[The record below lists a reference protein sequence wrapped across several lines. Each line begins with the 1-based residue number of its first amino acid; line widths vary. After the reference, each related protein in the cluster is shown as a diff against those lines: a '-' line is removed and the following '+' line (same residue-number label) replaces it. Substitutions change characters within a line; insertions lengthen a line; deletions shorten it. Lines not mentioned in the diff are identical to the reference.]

1 MTFTSA
7 SAAPRRGLVYPSA
20 TIILFQALALA
31 VILICLAPGV
41 YAQTS
46 MSSGAQTSV
55 SGGQFRN
62 AKLTIPLGS
71 PLPEPPGDS
80 HEQPLTVDQLVR
92 MAFEVNPEVR
102 ATREQWNAAQHQ
114 ILQNYVPADPVYT
127 FTNVESSRHFNA
139 ASRNN
144 NLTEN
149 FQFPGEA
156 FLQADQAKRTAEIA
170 RFTYEAA
177 LRDLRAGVET
187 GYYQV
192 LLDQGLIAINA
203 ENIKN
208 LKQVVHVT
216 QIQYTANLAQQS
228 DLIGAEFNLEQA
240 QLQQRQYVTNRLNDV
255 AGLNQL
261 LYRKPGSPLNL
272 ERTLELKP
280 LQIRLD
286 EAVETA
292 THARQE
298 ILEAALSEKNSN
310 TAVRLAKMEYLPNYT
325 LSGEFDHILQEGAE
339 PLPGVTEVY
348 DFGIGFNIPLFFWY
362 HQREDVTSAQHT
374 LQAARYSLNSVLSQ
388 TEASVTQLYNSA
400 QFAYESAQE
409 YNGALIPLADKQF
422 RVALIAYQTGKV
434 DFLTLSSA
442 LQNTYASRL
451 TYLQNANQYF
461 AGEVA
466 LEQAMGVW
474 LPK

>member
-1 MTFTSA
+1 
-7 SAAPRRGLVYPSA
+7 VYPRA
-20 TIILFQALALA
+20 RIILFQTLAIT
-31 VILICLAPGV
+31 VVMGCLVRSADT
-41 YAQTS
+41 QTP
-46 MSSGAQTSV
+46 MSSNTQTAFSV
-55 SGGQFRN
+55 GQTRN
-62 AKLTIPLGS
+62 AKLTLPLGNPS
-71 PLPEPPGDS
+71 PQAAGHSYE
-80 HEQPLTVDQLVR
+80 EPLTADQLIR
-92 MAFEVNPEVR
+92 IAMEVNPQVR

-127 FTNVESSRHFNA
+127 FTNVESSAHFNA
-139 ASRNN
+139 ASRNF

-149 FQFPGEA
+149 FQFPGVA
-156 FLQADQAKRTAEIA
+156 FLQADQAKLTAEIA
-170 RFTYEAA
+170 RLTYQAA

-192 LLDQGLIAINA
+192 LLDEGLIAINA

-216 QIQYTANLAQQS
+216 QIQYTASQAQQS

-240 QLQQRQYVTNRLNDV
+240 QLQQRQYATNRLNDL

-272 ERTLELKP
+272 ERRIELKP
-280 LQIRLD
+280 LELRLD
-286 EAVETA
+286 TAVETA

-298 ILEAALSEKNSN
+298 ILQAALSEKNST
-310 TAVRLAKMEYLPNYT
+310 TALKLANMEYLPNYT

-339 PLPGVTEVY
+339 PLPGVTQVY
-348 DFGIGFNIPLFFWY
+348 SFGIGFNVPVFFWY
-362 HQREDVTSAQHT
+362 HQREDVFAAQHT

-388 TEASVTQLYNSA
+388 TEATVTQLYNSA

-461 AGEVA
+461 AGQVA
-466 LEQAMGVW
+466 LEQAMGVSI
-474 LPK
+474 PR